1 MKYNFI
7 SCGLRPEVCRIMELY
22 KAFQITETLS
32 LLEDELP
39 RVIDTPYP
47 YVSIQDIQTVSS
59 VFAYNIPQ
67 KIVSNLD
74 DSLQQI
80 AVEFAPEDSTF
91 YKIKASDMYT
101 VLENLAEDEIKRSN
115 KTIGVI
121 HMDRHIGQLQQGCQ
135 FTRLNV
141 SRDSRGQLTPRTG
154 STTSVEQ
161 QLQNIIS
168 WANNQQLEEVLFI
181 DDVVAFGDTL
191 PVIIQKLHEKG
202 LSKDIKLRAAVGI
215 AASGGAWQGIE
226 KTYEKTGI
234 EVEYLTKVNA
244 SPEIPGKSLGMALPV
259 SRDLTLFGG
268 RVTNLK
274 GGLQL
279 IHPYMLPFS
288 KPMPS
293 IIRPEYQIEASQKL
307 LEFSKV
313 IVNTIEEYTEAVL
326 HIGDLIDKNTGIP
339 YTTLRCLND
348 TMCMPAYDVSLAD
361 YLDYSLTILNENK
374 DAILQ
379 ECLATD

>member
-1 MKYNFI
+1 
-7 SCGLRPEVCRIMELY
+7 
-22 KAFQITETLS
+22 
-32 LLEDELP
+32 
-39 RVIDTPYP
+39 
-47 YVSIQDIQTVSS
+47 
-59 VFAYNIPQ
+59 
-67 KIVSNLD
+67 
-74 DSLQQI
+74 
-80 AVEFAPEDSTF
+80 
-91 YKIKASDMYT
+91 MYT
-101 VLENLAEDEIKRSN
+101 VLENLAEDEVKRSN

-121 HMDRHIGQLQQGCQ
+121 HIDRHIGQLQQGCQ

-191 PVIIQKLHEKG
+191 PIIIQKLHEKG

-215 AASGGAWQGIE
+215 AASGGVWEGIE

-293 IIRPEYQIEASQKL
+293 IIRPECQIEASQKL

-313 IVNTIEEYTEAVL
+313 IVNTIEEYSEAVL

-339 YTTLRCLND
+339 YTTLRCLNN
-348 TMCMPAYDVSLAD
+348 TMCMPAYDTSLAD
-361 YLDYSLTILNENK
+361 YLDYSLAILNENK
-374 DAILQ
+374 DTILQ